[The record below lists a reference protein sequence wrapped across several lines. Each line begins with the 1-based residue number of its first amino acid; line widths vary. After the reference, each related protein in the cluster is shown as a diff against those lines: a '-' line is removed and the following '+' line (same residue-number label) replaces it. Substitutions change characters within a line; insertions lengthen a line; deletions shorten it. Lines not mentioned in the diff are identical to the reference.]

1 MKIEL
6 RTIEHH
12 LSFSEKTERYCAALR
27 VDEACIGRV
36 SNRGTGGAV
45 DFHDDHVAF
54 AKADSWCRLNLPR
67 WSSPGP
73 DGEPGTR
80 HETDLEM
87 NSGALLARH
96 VGIKQMQR
104 DLRANLM
111 FRKLGD
117 GALYMVKVRA
127 PAKTTDPAV
136 QARLLAQYPGALILN
151 ALTNDEAWMIY
162 SECSE
167 CRSPANSPPP
177 TATHTTSGCAAMRTA
192 GHRSIRRRTRRISGH
207 GPTWPG

>member
-12 LSFSEKTERYCAALR
+12 PSFSEETECYSAALWI
-27 VDEACIGRV
+27 DGACIGRV
-36 SNRGTGGAV
+36 SNRGTGGAD
-45 DFHDDHVAF
+45 DFHGDHAAF

-67 WSSPGP
+67 WSFPGP
-73 DGEPGTR
+73 DGEPGTE

-87 NSGALLARH
+87 HCGTLLARH
-96 VGIKQMQR
+96 VGMKQMQR

-111 FRKLGD
+111 FRNPGD

-127 PAKTTDPAV
+127 PAKTTDPVV

-151 ALTNDEAWMIY
+151 AMPNDEAWTIY

-167 CRSPANSPPP
+167 
-177 TATHTTSGCAAMRTA
+177 
-192 GHRSIRRRTRRISGH
+192 
-207 GPTWPG
+207 